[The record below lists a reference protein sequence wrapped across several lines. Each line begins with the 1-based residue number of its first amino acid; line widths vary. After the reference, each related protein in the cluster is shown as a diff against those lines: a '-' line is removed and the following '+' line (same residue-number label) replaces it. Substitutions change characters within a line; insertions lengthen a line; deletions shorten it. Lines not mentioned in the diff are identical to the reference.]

1 MNKTKGL
8 NWHIIGLSEVRRPGE
23 KLVETKEKYLFYH
36 KEKYIVK
43 QSEVGFLVHKDL
55 TPKVKVFNGV

>member
-55 TPKVKVFNGV
+55 TF